1 MSSNIVQQN
10 YTVNRD
16 ARNKLNRH
24 PSMVLW
30 FTGLSGSGKSTIAE
44 AVEKKLHEMQYR
56 TYTLDGDNLRSGIN
70 FGLGFSEEDRH
81 ENLRRTAEIAKLFVD
96 AGIITLAAFV
106 SPLEKDRKMV
116 KEIIGKNNFI
126 EIFVDT
132 SLEECEKRDVKGLY
146 QKARKGLIPNF
157 TGIDAPFESP
167 ENPDIWIKT
176 DNESITLAVSKVITF
191 VNQKIESYN
200 NE

>member
-1 MSSNIVQQN
+1 MSSNITRQQ
-10 YTVNRD
+10 YSVSKES
-16 ARNKLNRH
+16 RNKLNQH
-24 PSMVLW
+24 PSLVLW

-44 AVEKKLHEMQYR
+44 AVETQLYEMQCR
-56 TYTLDGDNLRSGIN
+56 TYTLDGDNLRGGIN

-116 KEIIGKNNFI
+116 KEIIGKNNFV
-126 EIFVDT
+126 EIFIDT

-167 ENPDIWIKT
+167 ANPDIWIKT
-176 DNESITLAVSKVITF
+176 ENESITSAVAKVITF
-191 VNQKIESYN
+191 VKQKIESYN
-200 NE
+200 HE

>member
-1 MSSNIVQQN
+1 MSSNITQQN
-10 YTVNRD
+10 YSVNRD
-16 ARNKLNRH
+16 SRNKLNQH

-44 AVEKKLHEMQYR
+44 AVEAKLHEMQFR
-56 TYTLDGDNLRSGIN
+56 TYTLDGDNLRGGIN
-70 FGLGFSEEDRH
+70 HGLGFTEVDRN

-96 AGIITLAAFV
+96 AGIITIAAFV
-106 SPLEKDRKMV
+106 SPLENDRKMV
-116 KEIIGKNNFI
+116 KEIIGENDFV

-132 SLEECEKRDVKGLY
+132 NLATCEERDVKGLY

-157 TGIDAPFESP
+157 TGIDSPYESP
-167 ENPDIWIKT
+167 TNPDIWIKT
-176 DNESITLAVSKVITF
+176 DNESITIAVAKVITF
-191 VNQKIESYN
+191 VKQKIETNS

>member
-1 MSSNIVQQN
+1 MSSNITRQQ
-10 YTVNRD
+10 YSVSKE
-16 ARNKLNRH
+16 ARNKLNQH
-24 PSMVLW
+24 PSFVLW

-44 AVEKKLHEMQYR
+44 AVEAQLYEMQCR
-56 TYTLDGDNLRSGIN
+56 TYTLDGDNLRGGIN

-116 KEIIGKNNFI
+116 KEIIGQNNFV
-126 EIFVDT
+126 EIFIDT

-167 ENPDIWIKT
+167 ANPDIWIKT
-176 DNESITLAVSKVITF
+176 DNESITSAVAKVITF
-191 VNQKIESYN
+191 VKQKIESYN
-200 NE
+200 HE

>member
-1 MSSNIVQQN
+1 MSSNITQQN
-10 YTVNRD
+10 YSVTRET
-16 ARNKLNRH
+16 RNKVNQH

-44 AVEKKLHEMQYR
+44 AVEKVLFQMNLK
-56 TYTLDGDNLRSGIN
+56 TYTLDGDNLRGGIN
-70 FGLGFSEEDRH
+70 AGLGFTEVDRK

-96 AGIITLAAFV
+96 AGMITVAAFV
-106 SPLEKDRKMV
+106 SPLKNDRKMV
-116 KEIIGKNNFI
+116 KEIIGKDDFV

-132 SLEECEKRDVKGLY
+132 TLEECERRDVKGLY
-146 QKARKGLIPNF
+146 KKARKGLIPNF
-157 TGIDAPFESP
+157 TGIDSPYEKP

-176 DNESITLAVSKVITF
+176 DNESITIAVKKVVTF
-191 VNQKIESYN
+191 VQQKIDTYK

>member
-1 MSSNIVQQN
+1 MSTNITQQN
-10 YTVNRD
+10 YSVTRSS
-16 ARNKLNRH
+16 RNKLNQH

-44 AVEKKLHEMQYR
+44 AVEQALFQMQFR
-56 TYTLDGDNLRSGIN
+56 TYTLDGDNLRGGIN
-70 FGLGFSEEDRH
+70 RGLGFTESERN

-96 AGIITLAAFV
+96 AGMITVAAFV

-116 KEIIGKNNFI
+116 KEIIGENDFV

-132 SLEECEKRDVKGLY
+132 SLEECERRDVKGLY

-157 TGIDAPFESP
+157 TGIDSP
-167 ENPDIWIKT
+167 YENPKEPDIWIKT
-176 DNESITLAVSKVITF
+176 DNESITIAVEKVVTF
-191 VNQKIESYN
+191 VTQKIETYR